1 MDSILTVACT
11 LIICLLF
18 TGCEKNSP
26 RYWSEYYAE
35 RERDHIARGQNLQGK
50 TYCEEMNI
58 CLQSCAEKNPPYT
71 SIRASNPRTGFN
83 YTIYSTLL
91 ECEKNCRFFDPCGDK
106 EKKNQKLKTEIFS
119 DEAGEK

>member
-35 RERDHIARGQNLQGK
+35 REREHIARGQNLQGK
-50 TYCEEMNI
+50 TYCEEMKI
-58 CLQSCAEKNPPYT
+58 CLQSCAEKYSPKA
-71 SIRASNPRTGFN
+71 SRLWSNP
-83 YTIYSTLL
+83 
-91 ECEKNCRFFDPCGDK
+91 K
-106 EKKNQKLKTEIFS
+106 
-119 DEAGEK
+119 